1 MRAKARAFGLD
12 FDRLEASGA
21 LQLAWHSQGEHVI
34 DELGHRLLDEV
45 TARGVKRLVIDGLSG
60 FFESAIY
67 PERTSR
73 FFSCLTNEL
82 RRRGVTVLMTLDTA
96 DVVGSTVPTPYG
108 VSGFVDNL
116 LFLRFVEAD
125 GRVKRLL
132 TLTKMRDSDYDPGL
146 HVVEIGATG
155 MRIAGLYSS
164 GGDVIPSAQRV
175 EAASGTPS
183 NDPSAAQSGTVRSE
197 DHPGRRRRVRQ
208 R

>member
-1 MRAKARAFGLD
+1 M
-12 FDRLEASGA
+12 
-21 LQLAWHSQGEHVI
+21 I

-60 FFESAIY
+60 FFESATY

-73 FFSCLTNEL
+73 FFSCLSNEL
-82 RRRGVTVLMTLDTA
+82 RRRGVTVLMTLDTT
-96 DVVGSTVPTPYG
+96 DVVGSAVPTPYG

-132 TLTKMRDSDYDPGL
+132 TLTKMRDSDYSPGL
-146 HVVEIGATG
+146 HAVEIGATG

-183 NDPSAAQSGTVRSE
+183 NDPSAAQ
-197 DHPGRRRRVRQ
+197 
-208 R
+208 